1 MFSTFN
7 AEHLPLG
14 DAVLFAAAW
23 KTVARD
29 EHARLNENLCGVVD
43 SREGER
49 EKEKSQVM
57 PRALCIQSKR
67 NHHRERQP
75 PPLISKNPIAKNDDV
90 NDDDDKEEEEEEEDL
105 YKNKKTTTTIPLTS
119 TATGVVVAGACC
131 IVGVAI
137 IISCGHK
144 TRDVNTTTTNIQN
157 VPFDTSSLFP
167 KKKNKK
173 MNKTLNTRTL
183 LLDYFGGRKEKTKK
197 GFQFSI
203 IYRACRTCAPRTGGN
218 RRVFAWRL
226 RSTATTRYVAGDE
239 DDEDEAKEEGERG
252 RIKRRQRRTMDE

>member
-1 MFSTFN
+1 LFSTFN

-90 NDDDDKEEEEEEEDL
+90 NDDKEEEELKKQKED
-105 YKNKKTTTTIPLTS
+105 TIPLPRPPTVS
-119 TATGVVVAGACC
+119 SSRVRAA
-131 IVGVAI
+131 
-137 IISCGHK
+137 
-144 TRDVNTTTTNIQN
+144 
-157 VPFDTSSLFP
+157 SSLVSP
-167 KKKNKK
+167 SSSS
-173 MNKTLNTRTL
+173 L
-183 LLDYFGGRKEKTKK
+183 LWTQK
-197 GFQFSI
+197 
-203 IYRACRTCAPRTGGN
+203 RA
-218 RRVFAWRL
+218 
-226 RSTATTRYVAGDE
+226 
-239 DDEDEAKEEGERG
+239 
-252 RIKRRQRRTMDE
+252 I